1 MTAMAR
7 EMAEQPEVIG
17 TLLGRREEFAARL
30 REVARAPLA
39 GVLLIARGSSDNAAI
54 YGRYVLEAALRRP
67 VALAAP
73 SLWTRYGL
81 EEDLRGYL
89 AVGVSQSGKTPE
101 ITDTLERVRA
111 AGATAVAVTNDA
123 GSPLAAIAD
132 ATIDLGAGPEEAVP
146 ATKTVTAQLAAFAI
160 LADALGEAPWPD
172 AAWDAV
178 PRAQAEVLADDAA
191 AEAAGAAIARSSSH
205 VQLGRGFLFAV
216 ALEGALKVAETTG
229 LASQGFSVADFLHG
243 PVAIARPGTS
253 AVAYAEPGPVAQD
266 VREAAARARE
276 GGAELIAVGEEAG
289 PADLRVAMP
298 AGVPEALA
306 PLVHVVRAQQL
317 ALHATLAL
325 GRDPDRPQGL
335 TKVTPT
341 T

>member
-7 EMAEQPEVIG
+7 EMAEQPEVVG
-17 TLLGRREEFAARL
+17 ALLARREEFAARL
-30 REVARAPLA
+30 RAIAPEPPT
-39 GVLLIARGSSDNAAI
+39 GVILIARGSSDNAAI

-67 VALAAP
+67 VSLAAP

-81 EEDLRGYL
+81 AEDLRGYL

-101 ITDTLERVRA
+101 ITDTLERVKA
-111 AGATAVAVTNDA
+111 AGAAAVAVTNDG
-123 GSPLAAIAD
+123 GSPLAGIAD
-132 ATIDLGAGPEEAVP
+132 ATIDLGVGPEQAVP

-160 LADALGEAPWPD
+160 LAHALGEPLWPD
-172 AAWDAV
+172 DAWEAV
-178 PRAQAEVLADDAA
+178 PRAQAEVLAGDVAA
-191 AEAAGAAIARSSSH
+191 AGELIARSGNH

-243 PVAIARPGTS
+243 PIAIAHEGTS
-253 AVAYAEPGPVAQD
+253 VVAYSAPGPVAKD
-266 VREAAARARE
+266 VREAAQRARQA
-276 GGAELIAVGEEAG
+276 GAKLIGVGEDGDIAL
-289 PADLRVAMP
+289 PMP
-298 AGVPEALA
+298 AGVPEGLA

-317 ALHATLAL
+317 ALQTTLAL
-325 GRDPDRPQGL
+325 GLDPDSPRGL

>member
-17 TLLGRREEFAARL
+17 TLLDRREEFAARL
-30 REVARAPLA
+30 RAIAPEPLT
-39 GVLLIARGSSDNAAI
+39 GVILIARGSSDNAAI

-67 VALAAP
+67 VSLAAP

-81 EEDLRGYL
+81 AEDLRGYL

-101 ITDTLERVRA
+101 ITDTLERVKA
-111 AGATAVAVTNDA
+111 AGAATVAVTNDG
-123 GSPLAAIAD
+123 GSPLAEIAD
-132 ATIDLGAGPEEAVP
+132 EAIDLGVGPEDAVP

-160 LADALGEAPWPD
+160 LAHALGEPLWPEE
-172 AAWDAV
+172 AWAAV
-178 PRAQAEVLADDAA
+178 PRAQAEVLADDGAA
-191 AEAAGAAIARSSSH
+191 AAAGAAIARSASH

-243 PVAIARPGTS
+243 PIAIAHEGTT
-253 AVAYAEPGPVAQD
+253 AVAYAAPGPVAKD
-266 VREAAARARE
+266 VREAAARARD
-276 GGAELIAVGEEAG
+276 GEAG
-289 PADLRVAMP
+289 DADLRVPIP

-325 GRDPDRPQGL
+325 GLDPDKPRGL

>member
-17 TLLGRREEFAARL
+17 ALLDRRKEFAAR
-30 REVARAPLA
+30 VRAIAPEPLT
-39 GVLLIARGSSDNAAI
+39 GVILIARGSSDNAAI

-67 VALAAP
+67 VSLAAP

-81 EEDLRGYL
+81 AEDLRGYL

-101 ITDTLERVRA
+101 ITDTLERVKA
-111 AGATAVAVTNDA
+111 AGAAAVAVTND
-123 GSPLAAIAD
+123 GDSPLARIAD
-132 ATIDLGAGPEEAVP
+132 EAIDLGVGAEQAVP

-160 LADALGEAPWPD
+160 LAHALGEPLWTEQ
-172 AAWDAV
+172 AWAAV

-191 AEAAGAAIARSSSH
+191 AAAAGAAIAGSASH

-243 PVAIARPGTS
+243 PIAIAHEGTT
-253 AVAYAEPGPVAQD
+253 AVAYAAPG
-266 VREAAARARE
+266 
-276 GGAELIAVGEEAG
+276 
-289 PADLRVAMP
+289 
-298 AGVPEALA
+298 
-306 PLVHVVRAQQL
+306 
-317 ALHATLAL
+317 
-325 GRDPDRPQGL
+325 
-335 TKVTPT
+335 
-341 T
+341 

>member
-17 TLLGRREEFAARL
+17 ALLDRREEFAARL
-30 REVARAPLA
+30 RAIAPEPLT
-39 GVLLIARGSSDNAAI
+39 GVILIARGSSDNAAI

-67 VALAAP
+67 VSLAAP

-81 EEDLRGYL
+81 EEELRGYL

-101 ITDTLERVRA
+101 ITDTLERVKA
-111 AGATAVAVTNDA
+111 AGAAAVAVTNDG
-123 GSPLAAIAD
+123 GSPLAEIAD
-132 ATIDLGAGPEEAVP
+132 EAIDLGVGPEDAVP

-160 LADALGEAPWPD
+160 LAYALGEPLWPEE
-172 AAWDAV
+172 AWAAV
-178 PRAQAEVLADDAA
+178 PRAQAEVLAGDVS
-191 AEAAGAAIARSSSH
+191 AAGEVIARSGNH
-205 VQLGRGFLFAV
+205 VQLARGFLFAV

-243 PVAIARPGTS
+243 PIAIAHERTS
-253 AVAYAEPGPVAQD
+253 VVAYTAPGPVAND
-266 VREAAARARE
+266 VREAAQRARKA
-276 GGAELIAVGEEAG
+276 GATLIGVGEDG
-289 PADLRVAMP
+289 DISLPMP

-325 GRDPDRPQGL
+325 GLDPDKPRGL

>member
-17 TLLGRREEFAARL
+17 ALLARREAFAARL
-30 REVARAPLA
+30 RAIAPDPLT
-39 GVLLIARGSSDNAAI
+39 GVILIARGSSDNAAI

-67 VALAAP
+67 VSLAAP

-81 EEDLRGYL
+81 AEDLRGYL

-101 ITDTLERVRA
+101 ITDTLERVKA
-111 AGATAVAVTNDA
+111 AGAATVAVTNDG
-123 GSPLAAIAD
+123 GSPLAQIAD
-132 ATIDLGAGPEEAVP
+132 EAIDLDVGPEHAVP

-160 LADALGEAPWPD
+160 IAHALGEPLWSED
-172 AAWDAV
+172 AWEAV
-178 PRAQAEVLADDAA
+178 PRAQAEVLAGDVAA
-191 AEAAGAAIARSSSH
+191 AGEAIARSANH

-243 PVAIARPGTS
+243 PIAIAHERTTV
-253 AVAYAEPGPVAQD
+253 VAYSAPGPVAKD
-266 VREAAARARE
+266 VREAAGRVRQSGAR
-276 GGAELIAVGEEAG
+276 LIGVGEDGDIAL
-289 PADLRVAMP
+289 PMP

-325 GRDPDRPQGL
+325 GLDPDNPRGL

>member
-17 TLLGRREEFAARL
+17 ALLDRREEFAARL
-30 REVARAPLA
+30 RAIAPEPLT
-39 GVLLIARGSSDNAAI
+39 GVILIARGSSDNAAI

-67 VALAAP
+67 VSLAAP

-81 EEDLRGYL
+81 AEDLRGYL

-101 ITDTLERVRA
+101 ITDTLERVKA
-111 AGATAVAVTNDA
+111 AGAAAVAVTNDG
-123 GSPLAAIAD
+123 GSPLAEIAD
-132 ATIDLGAGPEEAVP
+132 EAIDLEVGPEQAVP

-160 LADALGEAPWPD
+160 LAHALGEPLWPEE
-172 AAWDAV
+172 AWAAV
-178 PRAQAEVLADDAA
+178 PRAQAEVLADDDAA
-191 AEAAGAAIARSSSH
+191 AAAGAAIAASASH

-243 PVAIARPGTS
+243 PIAIAHEGTT
-253 AVAYAEPGPVAQD
+253 AVAYAAPGPVAQD
-266 VREAAARARE
+266 VREAAARARQA
-276 GGAELIAVGEEAG
+276 GAQLIAVGDEAG
-289 PADLRVAMP
+289 DADLRVPIP

-325 GRDPDRPQGL
+325 GLDPDKPRGL

>member
-1 MTAMAR
+1 MAR

-17 TLLGRREEFAARL
+17 ALLGRREAFAERL
-30 REVARAPLA
+30 RAIAPEPLT
-39 GVLLIARGSSDNAAI
+39 GVILIARGSSDNAAI

-67 VALAAP
+67 VSLAAP

-101 ITDTLERVRA
+101 ITDTLERVKA
-111 AGATAVAVTNDA
+111 AGAAAVAVTNDG
-123 GSPLAAIAD
+123 GSPLAQIAD
-132 ATIDLGAGPEEAVP
+132 EAIDLDVGPEHAVP

-160 LADALGEAPWPD
+160 LAHALGEPPW
-172 AAWDAV
+172 AEEAWEAV
-178 PRAQAEVLADDAA
+178 PRAQAEVLAGDVAA
-191 AEAAGAAIARSSSH
+191 AGEAIAKSGNH

-243 PVAIARPGTS
+243 PIAIAHERTTV
-253 AVAYAEPGPVAQD
+253 VAYSAPGPVAKD
-266 VREAAARARE
+266 VREAARRARDA
-276 GGAELIAVGEEAG
+276 GATLIGVGEEGDIA
-289 PADLRVAMP
+289 LAMP
-298 AGVPEALA
+298 EGVPEGLA

-325 GRDPDRPQGL
+325 GLDPDNPRGL

>member
-7 EMAEQPEVIG
+7 EMAEQPAVIG
-17 TLLGRREEFAARL
+17 ALLGRRHEFGARL
-30 REVARAPLA
+30 QAIAPRPLA
-39 GVLLIARGSSDNAAI
+39 GVVLIARGSSDNAAV

-81 EEDLRGYL
+81 QEDLGGHL
-89 AVGVSQSGKTPE
+89 AVGVSQSGHTPE
-101 ITDTLERVRA
+101 IADTLARVRA
-111 AGATAVAVTNDA
+111 AGAATVAVTNEA
-123 GSPLAAIAD
+123 ASPLAAA
-132 ATIDLGAGPEEAVP
+132 AHETIDLRAGPELAVP

-160 LADALGEAPWPD
+160 IAAALGAPLWPER
-172 AAWDAV
+172 AWDEV
-178 PRAQAEVLADDAA
+178 PRAQAELLADDASA
-191 AEAAGAAIARSSSH
+191 AVAGAAIARSGNH
-205 VQLGRGFLFAV
+205 IQLARGFLYAV

-229 LASQGFSVADFLHG
+229 LAASGFSVADFLHG
-243 PVAIARPGTS
+243 PIAIARPGTS
-253 AVAYAEPGPVAQD
+253 AVAYAAAGPVADD
-266 VREAAARARE
+266 VREAAARARAS
-276 GGAELIAVGEEAG
+276 GAGLIAVGEAAG
-289 PADLRVAMP
+289 DAEIRVP
-298 AGVPEALA
+298 VPERVPEPLA
-306 PLVHVVRAQQL
+306 PLVHIVRAQQL